1 MEDGVG
7 REKPYLPYL
16 PKFTSNMAVKD
27 LLTKQP
33 FYRLQNGGREAQQ
46 YNKPVYV
53 DQMKYTE
60 RRLTGSIMT
69 QADYLEEFYPFSH
82 RVMSDFYFPE
92 FYNYTERETEDGK
105 TEIEWN
111 REETFRIGATIQ
123 CVTTVQ
129 QLVHLCGNDIHHELT
144 DENIDSR
151 LMTIH
156 KQYCKGWL
164 THDAEIAFYKLVES
178 VKITADGAICFYLNE
193 GKLGLKVFSFLNGD
207 TLFPHYDPITGR
219 MTRFA
224 RKFSSYDEEG
234 KEVIWWVEI
243 WDDEYLTRYRQ
254 AKTGIKGVVNG
265 LKDYFGMD
273 GYEVVFRARHGF
285 TRCPIHY
292 KRDKHNGPC
301 WNNIQCLCD
310 DYEVALSYFAKNNAG
325 LALPSYKLKGD
336 DIDIQGDPLGRIRAF
351 TMGKEDDV
359 SIIQPTSLSE
369 NYTTYIK
376 YLLDEIFQGGFIVK
390 QPELKSGD
398 TPTGTMKLYYAPS
411 LDLAELECK
420 DYQDTITDMDSLFCE
435 GWGIENGMVTEALE
449 YRDHLYSWQTPF
461 IHENNSSL
469 IADLVAAKNA
479 GILSAETATEH
490 NPYSNNGEFQRVT
503 AEAKKQQEADRL
515 YQLKR
520 TSASAAAATV

>member
-1 MEDGVG
+1 
-7 REKPYLPYL
+7 
-16 PKFTSNMAVKD
+16 MAVRD

-33 FYRLQNGGREAQQ
+33 FYRLANGGKEAQN
-46 YNKPVYV
+46 YNKPMYV
-53 DQMKYTE
+53 DNMKYTE
-60 RRLTGSIMT
+60 RKLWGNVMT
-69 QADYLEEFYPFSH
+69 QADYLEEYYPFSH

-92 FYNYTERETEDGK
+92 FYNYTEYEDEDGK
-105 TEIEWN
+105 KQIEWN

-129 QLVHLCGNDIHHELT
+129 QLVHLCGNDIHHEVT

-151 LMTIH
+151 TEELH
-156 KQYCKGWL
+156 KEYTKEWL
-164 THDAEIAFYKLVES
+164 RKDAEIAFYKFAES
-178 VKITADGAICFYLNE
+178 VKMTADGAICFFLDH
-193 GKLGLKVFSFLNGD
+193 GKMGMRVFSFLYGD
-207 TLFPHYDPITGR
+207 TLYPHYDPITGQM
-219 MTRFA
+219 MTFA
-224 RKFSSYDEEG
+224 RKFSSYDDQG
-234 KEVIWWVEI
+234 KELVTWVEV
-243 WDDEYLTRYRQ
+243 WDSENLTRYRQ
-254 AKTGIKGVVNG
+254 AKTGITGMVNG

-285 TRCPIHY
+285 SRCPIHY

-301 WNNIQCLCD
+301 WNNVQCLID

-325 LALPSYKLKGD
+325 VALPSYKLKGD

-359 SIIQPTSLSE
+359 SIIQPQQLSE
-369 NYTTYIK
+369 NYTQYIK

-420 DYQDTITDMDSLFCE
+420 DYQDTITDMESLFCE
-435 GWGIENGMVTEALE
+435 GWGIENSMVTEAMNF
-449 YRDHLYSWQTPF
+449 RDHLYGFQTPF

-469 IADLVAAKNA
+469 VADLVAAKNA
-479 GILSAETATEH
+479 GILSSETAAEH
-490 NPYSNNGEFQRVT
+490 NPYSNNGEFKRIT
-503 AEAKKQQEADRL
+503 AEIKKQQEADRL
-515 YQLKR
+515 YQLKSSRATAAR
-520 TSASAAAATV
+520 TTTT